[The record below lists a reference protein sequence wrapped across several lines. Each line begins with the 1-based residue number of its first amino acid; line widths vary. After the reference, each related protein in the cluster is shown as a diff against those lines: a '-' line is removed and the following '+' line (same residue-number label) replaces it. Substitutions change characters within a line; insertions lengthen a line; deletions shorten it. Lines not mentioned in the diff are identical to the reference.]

1 MRHRCERSGGQSVNK
16 AMRILLQILA
26 YASFAVVAGFLSA
39 SPNYE
44 YGNRDLAVVK
54 VSLSHATERIV
65 PCVLLTP
72 EEVAKLAPNMR
83 RTEKCERARLP
94 LAIELDLDGKTFL
107 AILAEPSGLWG
118 DGPASIYQ
126 RFEIPPGRHQLSA
139 RLRDTAREDGWDYTL
154 TSDIDLVAGRYLT
167 VTFRA
172 ENGGFEFK

>member
-1 MRHRCERSGGQSVNK
+1 VNK
-16 AMRILLQILA
+16 VMRILLQVLA
-26 YASFAVVAGFLSA
+26 YGSFAVVAGFLSA

-44 YGNRDLAVVK
+44 YGDRTLAVVK
-54 VSLSHATERIV
+54 ISLSHPTERIE

-94 LAIELDLDGKTFL
+94 LSIELDIDGEVVM
-107 AILAEPSGLWG
+107 AIQAEPSGLWG

-126 RFEIPPGRHQLSA
+126 RFELPPGKHQMSA
-139 RLRDTAREDGWDYTL
+139 RLRDTARKDGWDYTL
-154 TSDIDLVAGRYLT
+154 TSDIDLVAGRYFT